1 MGQLNSMKEIVDGAK
16 KDNDDKE
23 NLMGRE
29 NKEMERNLA
38 TQAQKIT
45 GDTLYNLISCTQA
58 RASGRKVM
66 KTV

>member
-16 KDNDDKE
+16 KDNDVKE

-38 TQAQKIT
+38 TQSQKIA
-45 GDTLYNLISCTQA
+45 GATLYDFIPRTLLP
-58 RASGRKVM
+58 
-66 KTV
+66 